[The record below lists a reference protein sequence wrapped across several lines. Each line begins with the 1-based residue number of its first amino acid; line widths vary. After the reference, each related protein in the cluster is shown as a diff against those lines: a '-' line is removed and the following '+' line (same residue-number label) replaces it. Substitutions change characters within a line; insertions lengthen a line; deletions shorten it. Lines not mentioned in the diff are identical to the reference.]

1 MASCCLSNLAGGGG
15 GAVLATPAR
24 VAMTSGGLAA
34 AGRPAPTTD
43 CRVGGTAGVA
53 VTTRAVAISL
63 SLTLTMLLCTDCP
76 LVKVFVES
84 TVTPPAP
91 PLFTHLTVVTVTT
104 LFTTTLSY
112 QR

>member
-53 VTTRAVAISL
+53 VTTCALALSL

-76 LVKVFVES
+76 LGKVCVEIAA
-84 TVTPPAP
+84 TAPATPSFPDP
-91 PLFTHLTVVTVTT
+91 PFVTVTSF
-104 LFTTTLSY
+104 L
-112 QR
+112 

>member
-15 GAVLATPAR
+15 GAVLATTAR

-34 AGRPAPTTD
+34 AGRPAPTTG

-53 VTTRAVAISL
+53 VTTCALAISL

-76 LVKVFVES
+76 LVKVCVEVA
-84 TVTPPAP
+84 VTAPATP
-91 PLFTHLTVVTVTT
+91 WFTYLTFVTVTF
-104 LFTTTLSY
+104 LLTTTLL
-112 QR
+112 